1 VLRRDPHAGLT
12 IKAGRMQTTSGLSG
26 NRIGTAL
33 RYLVGITLLTAI
45 AIMLIGVLLR
55 YLVGPLSQA
64 LNLPRVDF
72 FWVEEAG
79 EMLLGWLTFIGA
91 GLGILERS
99 HFGIS
104 IFVESLSP
112 AAQRLIYRF
121 NMLLAAGFGL
131 MLAWHGWQLA
141 RLNATLTTP
150 ALEISMGWLYAALVA
165 GGLLIAIC
173 ALIVMVRP
181 LNVVATEHVV
191 S

>member
-1 VLRRDPHAGLT
+1 
-12 IKAGRMQTTSGLSG
+12 MQTTSGLSG

-33 RYLVGITLLTAI
+33 RYLMGLTLLAAI
-45 AIMLIGVLLR
+45 AIMLAGVLLR
-55 YLVGPLSQA
+55 YLVGPVAQT

-99 HFGIS
+99 HFGIWV
-104 IFVESLSP
+104 FVDSLSP
-112 AAQRLIYRF
+112 ATQRLIYRF

-131 MLAWHGWQLA
+131 MLAWDGWQLA

-165 GGLLIAIC
+165 GGVLIAIC
-173 ALIVMVRP
+173 AFIAMLRP
-181 LNVVATEHVV
+181 ASVAAAERVVP
-191 S
+191 